1 MEVLINL
8 EKEDVQELKKAVDVL
23 NLVIHN
29 KENGLPFHEGLDKF
43 NTPSEAQV
51 EQPRATSSL
60 PEPAAKTV
68 TPPPNSRVGEQN
80 RLYNEINLSD
90 FLLKK
95 KGTKY

>member
-43 NTPSEAQV
+43 DAPKENQV
-51 EQPRATSSL
+51 EQPSVSYSS
-60 PEPAAKTV
+60 PEPATRTV
-68 TPPPNSRVGEQN
+68 AAPPNSRVAEQN
-80 RLYNEINLSD
+80 KLYNEINLSD